1 MKMFLD
7 QIQYFEDTSHEIYL
21 FKGVKGRLAKHIQFL
36 EDIGANSFVIDTIK
50 MVMLFH
56 LLTRQVE

>member
-21 FKGVKGRLAKHIQFL
+21 FKGVKVRLAKHIYF
-36 EDIGANSFVIDTIK
+36 F
-50 MVMLFH
+50 MLGYVR
-56 LLTRQVE
+56 LG